1 MIDRTARTQ
10 LGELLRHFVAGRLN
24 NFDFEER
31 VEIIEWNDAAVG
43 AVALESW
50 GLYDDFQKHTLAGKW
65 RIDKAGRRII
75 ARWILFLQTD
85 LEYEW
90 PYPTIKH
97 DWRRIITILT
107 FGLSPKF
114 REPAYPELG
123 DHDVWPFFRVE
134 DYEKAQRTP
143 KLLAG
148 TP

>member
-1 MIDRTARTQ
+1 MIDRKSRIH

-24 NFDFEER
+24 NFDFEEK
-31 VEIIEWNDAAVG
+31 VEDVDWSDAAVG

-50 GLYDDFQKHTLAGKW
+50 GLYDDLRKHTLTGIWK
-65 RIDKAGRRII
+65 IDKKGRRVI

-97 DWRRIITILT
+97 DWRRVITVLT
-107 FGLSPKF
+107 FGLFPEF
-114 REPAYPELG
+114 REPAYRDLG
-123 DHDVWPFFRVE
+123 NYDVWPFFRVE
-134 DYEKAQRTP
+134 DFEQALRTP

-148 TP
+148 TD